1 MPAARDFD
9 RVSLVWDTATRLA
22 EFFALKRNVV
32 ILLLAII
39 VIGAGEE
46 LWMRFVPKYLQ
57 ALGAAPF
64 IIGLYDAIK
73 TLLGAIYAWPGGVV
87 ADRFGHRRALV
98 AFNVV
103 SIIGYAVMLLVPHW
117 GAVLAGTF
125 LFLAWSCFSLPA
137 MFSLIGAALHEQ
149 KHAMGIGVQSVIKRL
164 PIIIGPICG
173 GVLIDRFGIVP
184 GVRIALAIT
193 IVLGIATIFLQRS
206 LGEEKSGRP
215 FQGVRF
221 WQIVRDFPPALRRL
235 LLSDILIRLCER
247 IPFAWVVIYAM
258 DDVGMTA
265 TQIGVFSA
273 IETATSVLCLIPAA
287 YLADKY
293 GREPFVIATFVFFT
307 AFPLALLAAHDF
319 AWLTVAFA
327 TRGLKEFGEPARK
340 ALILGH
346 APGVARARTIGAY
359 YLIRDLIVTGGALL
373 GVGLWK
379 IGPAVN
385 FGSAAAIG
393 AFGTIFYAFTYP
405 RRATG
410 E

>member
-1 MPAARDFD
+1 M
-9 RVSLVWDTATRLA
+9 SLVRNTARRLA

-64 IIGLYDAIK
+64 IIGLYDAVK
-73 TLLGAIYAWPGGVV
+73 TLLGAIYAWPGGIV
-87 ADRFGHRRALV
+87 ADCFGHRRALV

-103 SIIGYAVMLLVPHW
+103 SVIGYAVVLLVPHW

-137 MFSLIGAALHEQ
+137 TFSLIGVALHQQ

-164 PIIIGPICG
+164 PIIVGPICG

-184 GVRIALAIT
+184 GVQIALAIT
-193 IVLGIATIFLQRS
+193 IVLAIATIFLQHR
-206 LGEEKSGRP
+206 LEDEKNETA
-215 FQGVRF
+215 FLVLHF
-221 WQIVRDFPPALRRL
+221 WRVVSDFPPALRRL
-235 LLSDILIRLCER
+235 LLSDILIRFCER
-247 IPFAWVVIYAM
+247 IPYAWVVIYAM
-258 DDVGMTA
+258 DNAGMTA
-265 TQIGVFSA
+265 TQVGVLTA
-273 IETATSVLCLIPAA
+273 IEVATSVLCLIPAA

-307 AFPLALLAAHDF
+307 AFPLALLAAHNF
-319 AWLTVAFA
+319 AWLSVAFA

-340 ALILGH
+340 ALIIGH
-346 APGVARARTIGAY
+346 APSVTRARTIGAY
-359 YLIRDLIVTGGALL
+359 YLIRDLIVTGGAFI
-373 GVGLWK
+373 GAGLWK

-385 FGSAAAIG
+385 FWSAAAFG
-393 AFGTIFYAFTYP
+393 AVGTIFYSFTYP
-405 RRATG
+405 RRAAI

>member
-1 MPAARDFD
+1 MSLMRNTAR
-9 RVSLVWDTATRLA
+9 RLA

-73 TLLGAIYAWPGGVV
+73 TLLGAIYAWPGGIV
-87 ADRFGHRRALV
+87 ADRFGHRRALI

-103 SIIGYAVMLLVPHW
+103 SVIGYTVVLVVPHW
-117 GAVLAGTF
+117 GAVLAATF

-137 MFSLIGAALHEQ
+137 TFSLVGAALHEQ

-173 GVLIDRFGIVP
+173 GVLIDSFGIVI

-193 IVLGIATIFLQRS
+193 IVLGIGTMLLQRR
-206 LGEEKSGRP
+206 LGEEKSEMP
-215 FQGVRF
+215 FQGLRF
-221 WQIVRDFPPALRRL
+221 WRVVSDFPPALRRL
-235 LLSDILIRLCER
+235 LLSDILIRFCER
-247 IPFAWVVIYAM
+247 IPYAWAVIYAM
-258 DDVGMTA
+258 DSAGMTA
-265 TQIGVFSA
+265 TQVGVLTA
-273 IETATSVLCLIPAA
+273 IEVATSVLCLIPAA

-319 AWLTVAFA
+319 AWLSLAFA

-340 ALILGH
+340 ALIIGQV
-346 APGVARARTIGAY
+346 PSVARARTIGAY
-359 YLIRDLIVTGGALL
+359 YLIRDLIVTGGAFI
-373 GVGLWK
+373 GAGLWK
-379 IGPAVN
+379 IGPAAN
-385 FGSAAAIG
+385 FWSAAAFG
-393 AFGTIFYAFTYP
+393 AVGTIFYSFTCF
-405 RRATG
+405 RHAAI

>member
-1 MPAARDFD
+1 VSAARDFA
-9 RVSLVWDTATRLA
+9 RLSLVRNTARRLV

-73 TLLGAIYAWPGGVV
+73 TLLGAIYAWPGGIV
-87 ADRFGHRRALV
+87 ADRVGHRRALV

-103 SIIGYAVMLLVPHW
+103 SVIGYAVVLLVPHW

-137 MFSLIGAALHEQ
+137 TFSLIGAALHQQ

-164 PIIIGPICG
+164 PIIVGPICG
-173 GVLIDRFGIVP
+173 GVLIDRFGIVS

-193 IVLGIATIFLQRS
+193 IVLGIATILLQRR
-206 LGEEKSGRP
+206 LGDEKSETP
-215 FQGVRF
+215 FQGLHF
-221 WQIVRDFPPALRRL
+221 WRVVSDFPPALRRL
-235 LLSDILIRLCER
+235 LVSDILIRFCER
-247 IPFAWVVIYAM
+247 IPYAWVVIYAM
-258 DDVGMTA
+258 DNAGMTA
-265 TQIGVFSA
+265 TQVGMLTA
-273 IETATSVLCLIPAA
+273 IEVATSVFCLIPAA

-319 AWLTVAFA
+319 AWLSVAFA

-340 ALILGH
+340 ALIIGL
-346 APGVARARTIGAY
+346 APSVARARTIGAY
-359 YLIRDLIVTGGALL
+359 YLIRDLIVTGGAFI
-373 GVGLWK
+373 GAGLWR
-379 IGPAVN
+379 ISPGVN
-385 FGSAAAIG
+385 FWSAAAFG
-393 AFGTIFYAFTYP
+393 AVGTIFYSFTYP
-405 RRATG
+405 SAPR
-410 E
+410 

>member
-1 MPAARDFD
+1 MRNTAR
-9 RVSLVWDTATRLA
+9 RLA

-32 ILLLAII
+32 ILLLAIM

-73 TLLGAIYAWPGGVV
+73 TLLGAIYAWPGGIV
-87 ADRFGHRRALV
+87 ADRFGHRRALI

-103 SIIGYAVMLLVPHW
+103 SVIGYTVVLVVPHW
-117 GAVLAGTF
+117 GAVLAATF

-137 MFSLIGAALHEQ
+137 TFSLIGAALHEQ

-164 PIIIGPICG
+164 PIIIGPVCG
-173 GVLIDRFGIVP
+173 GVLIDSFGIVI

-193 IVLGIATIFLQRS
+193 IVLGIGTMLLQRR
-206 LGEEKSGRP
+206 LGEEKSEMP
-215 FQGVRF
+215 FQGLRF
-221 WQIVRDFPPALRRL
+221 WRVVSDFPPALRRL
-235 LLSDILIRLCER
+235 LVSDILIRFCER
-247 IPFAWVVIYAM
+247 IPYAWVVIYAM
-258 DDVGMTA
+258 DNAGMTA
-265 TQIGVFSA
+265 TQVGVLTA
-273 IETATSVLCLIPAA
+273 IEVATSVLCLIPAA

-293 GREPFVIATFVFFT
+293 GREPFVITTFVFFT

-319 AWLTVAFA
+319 AWLSLAFA
-327 TRGLKEFGEPARK
+327 MRGLKEFGEPARK
-340 ALILGH
+340 ALIISH
-346 APGVARARTIGAY
+346 APSVARARTIGAY
-359 YLIRDLIVTGGALL
+359 YLIRDLIVTGGAFI
-373 GVGLWK
+373 GAGLWK

-385 FGSAAAIG
+385 FWSAAAFG
-393 AFGTIFYAFTYP
+393 AVGTIFYSFTYP
-405 RRATG
+405 RHAAL

>member
-1 MPAARDFD
+1 MPAAGDFD
-9 RVSLVWDTATRLA
+9 RLNLVWNTATRLA
-22 EFFALKRNVV
+22 EFFGLKRNVV

-46 LWMRFVPKYLQ
+46 LWMRFVPKFLQ

-73 TLLGAIYAWPGGVV
+73 TLLGAIYAWPGGII

-103 SIIGYAVMLLVPHW
+103 SIIGYTVVLLVPHW

-137 MFSLIGAALHEQ
+137 TFSLIGAALHEQ
-149 KHAMGIGVQSVIKRL
+149 KHAMGIGVQSVIKRV
-164 PIIIGPICG
+164 PIIVGPICG

-184 GVRIALAIT
+184 GVQIALAIT
-193 IVLGIATIFLQRS
+193 IMLGIAAIFLQRRIV
-206 LGEEKSGRP
+206 EEKSDTP
-215 FQGVRF
+215 FQGARF
-221 WQIVRDFPPALRRL
+221 WRVVRDFPPALSRL
-235 LLSDILIRLCER
+235 LLSDILIRFCER

-258 DDVGMTA
+258 DHLGMTA
-265 TQIGVFSA
+265 TQVGVLTA
-273 IETATSVLCLIPAA
+273 IEMAMSVLCLIPAA

-293 GREPFVIATFVFFT
+293 GREPFVIATFLFFT
-307 AFPLALLAAHDF
+307 SFPLALLAAHDF

-340 ALILGH
+340 ALIISY
-346 APGVARARTIGAY
+346 APAVGRARAIGAY
-359 YLIRDLIVTGGALL
+359 YLTRDLIVTSGAFI
-373 GVGLWK
+373 GIGLWK

-385 FGSAAAIG
+385 FWSAAAFG
-393 AFGTIFYAFTYP
+393 AFGTIFYAFTCP
-405 RRATG
+405 RRAASS
-410 E
+410 

>member
-1 MPAARDFD
+1 MRNTAR
-9 RVSLVWDTATRLA
+9 RLA

-32 ILLLAII
+32 ILLLAIM

-73 TLLGAIYAWPGGVV
+73 TLLGAIYAWPGGIV
-87 ADRFGHRRALV
+87 ADRFGHRRALI

-103 SIIGYAVMLLVPHW
+103 SVIGYTVVLVVPHW
-117 GAVLAGTF
+117 GAVLAATF

-137 MFSLIGAALHEQ
+137 TFSLVGAALHEQ

-164 PIIIGPICG
+164 PIIIGPVCG
-173 GVLIDRFGIVP
+173 GVLIDSFGIVI

-193 IVLGIATIFLQRS
+193 IVLGIGTMLLQRR
-206 LGEEKSGRP
+206 LGEEKSEMP
-215 FQGVRF
+215 FQGLRF
-221 WQIVRDFPPALRRL
+221 WRVVSDFPPALRRL
-235 LLSDILIRLCER
+235 LASDILIRFCER
-247 IPFAWVVIYAM
+247 IPYAWVVIYVM
-258 DDVGMTA
+258 DNAGMTA
-265 TQIGVFSA
+265 TQVGVLAA
-273 IETATSVLCLIPAA
+273 IEVATSVLCLIPAA

-293 GREPFVIATFVFFT
+293 GREPFVITTFVFFT

-319 AWLTVAFA
+319 AWLSLAFA
-327 TRGLKEFGEPARK
+327 MRGLKEFGEPARK
-340 ALILGH
+340 ALIISH
-346 APGVARARTIGAY
+346 APSVARARTIGAY
-359 YLIRDLIVTGGALL
+359 YLIRDLIVTGGAFV
-373 GVGLWK
+373 GAGLWK

-385 FGSAAAIG
+385 FWSAAAFG
-393 AFGTIFYAFTYP
+393 AVGTIFYSFTYP
-405 RRATG
+405 RHAAL